1 MQTLSDVVRDVA
13 KKEGLS
19 RDGRKEGPFRGLM
32 SRWRRRESGIELL
45 RILAMLMIVGHHC
58 ATHASIQL
66 DILPPSA
73 FRFFMLMQIPF
84 GKIGV
89 ALFFMISAWFLC
101 EAEDPKLRQSLRRI
115 WNLEREVLFY
125 SISIF
130 ILCSLLDVQSSLTN
144 ETVVFSSL
152 FPIASGN
159 WWYLTA
165 YVMFL
170 LLYPFPTIGFKK
182 IGYKRHGI
190 ICLIF
195 LVAWGLIYGMT
206 GLGNMNFSN
215 YSFVYFVYLYI
226 LISFYRWYM
235 KPLSTKAAMLFC
247 GVGTLFVVLNVAIRD
262 YVPMDLGFIENVD
275 HNRLFLCSEGK
286 APIVLVSFGLL
297 ILFSRWNF
305 CSTFI
310 NAVSSATFGVYLIHE
325 HFSLRDYLWSDELYP
340 FSKLIVSDH
349 AILSCIAIIV
359 LIFIGCIVIDIV
371 RQICFVI
378 CVDRKADMLF
388 DMLCNDISSSS
399 RIRRIKKRFVDKYL
413 RENVD
418 EPDDNEN

>member
-170 LLYPFPTIGFKK
+170 LLYPFLTIGFKK

-247 GVGTLFVVLNVAIRD
+247 GVVTLFVVLNVAIRD

-286 APIVLVSFGLL
+286 APHCIGFLWPVDS
-297 ILFSRWNF
+297 LFALEF
-305 CSTFI
+305 LQH
-310 NAVSSATFGVYLIHE
+310 VH
-325 HFSLRDYLWSDELYP
+325 
-340 FSKLIVSDH
+340 
-349 AILSCIAIIV
+349 
-359 LIFIGCIVIDIV
+359 
-371 RQICFVI
+371 
-378 CVDRKADMLF
+378 
-388 DMLCNDISSSS
+388 
-399 RIRRIKKRFVDKYL
+399 
-413 RENVD
+413 
-418 EPDDNEN
+418 